1 MPELETARR
10 VVDPSDCDILGHMNV
25 NHYFLFCSDGGFG
38 LQAAFGLD
46 RNDIVKGRQKS
57 FAVVH
62 ASSDFFAEVLAGDI
76 LYLRSGTL
84 EIGNSSASFRHQ
96 LFRASDDKL
105 VFQSVFK
112 TVLMDL
118 TTRRAAAIPD
128 ETKSRMQGFLITEDR
143 GKRPGDHSSA
153 R

>member
-10 VVDPSDCDILGHMNV
+10 VVDPGDCDILGHMNV
-25 NHYFLFCSDGGFG
+25 NHYFVFCSDGGFG

-46 RNDIVKGRQKS
+46 RKDITNGRQKS

-62 ASSDFFAEVLAGDI
+62 SNSDYFAEVLAGDI
-76 LYLRSGTL
+76 LYQRSGTL
-84 EIGNSSASFRHQ
+84 EIGNKSASFRHQ

-118 TTRRAAAIPD
+118 TTRRATVIPD
-128 ETKSRMQGFLITEDR
+128 EIKSRMQEFLITED
-143 GKRPGDHSSA
+143 
-153 R
+153 

>member
-1 MPELETARR
+1 MTEIETARR
-10 VVDPSDCDILGHMNV
+10 VLDPSDCDILGHMNV
-25 NHYFLFCSDGGFG
+25 NQYFVFCSDGGLG

-46 RNDIVKGRQKS
+46 RNDITKGRQKS

-62 ASSDFFAEVLAGDI
+62 SSSDYYAEVLAGDI
-76 LYLRSGTL
+76 LYQRSGTL
-84 EIGNSSASFRHQ
+84 EIGNKSASFRHR

-118 TTRRAAAIPD
+118 TTRRATEIPD
-128 ETKSRMQGFLITEDR
+128 EIKTRMEEFLITED
-143 GKRPGDHSSA
+143 
-153 R
+153 